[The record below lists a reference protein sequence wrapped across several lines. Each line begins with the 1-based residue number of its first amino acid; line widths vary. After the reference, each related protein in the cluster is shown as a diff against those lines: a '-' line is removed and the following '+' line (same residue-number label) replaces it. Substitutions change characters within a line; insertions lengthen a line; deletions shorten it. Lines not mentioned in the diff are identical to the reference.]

1 MASRPRRGWAVAAV
15 ALALAGCATTAP
27 AERDFVPG
35 YPGVDYL
42 PAERMAGELTL
53 GFEVS
58 RFEQCWFEMTGE
70 AARRFRELAPDARG
84 RGPYRYRVEM
94 LARRA
99 PSAEGRGFGHLGAY
113 PCQIRASRFLSVQRV
128 RTRR

>member
-1 MASRPRRGWAVAAV
+1 MRLPGTIA
-15 ALALAGCATTAP
+15 ALALALAACGTTSSG
-27 AERDFVPG
+27 EYDFVPG
-35 YPGVDYL
+35 YPGADYL
-42 PAERMAGELTL
+42 PAERMAGELML

-70 AARRFRELAPDARG
+70 AARQFRELAPDARG

-94 LARRA
+94 MARRA
-99 PSAEGRGFGHLGAY
+99 PSAEGRTFGHLGAY